1 MHFLNLSKLVA
12 GDIIVT
18 RSTTTLFKRIKSKA
32 IGLATGGE
40 FSHVALYVGN
50 GSIIEAIPN
59 GVHSHNL
66 LRIPFLSASDVK
78 VLRLKPEIF
87 DQKAI
92 NHSIEFVRTNHGR
105 QYAFIDTIFSTPLF
119 KKTDASTRNKT
130 FCSRLVASAYNNAGI
145 PIVDNS
151 NYASPEDIN
160 SSDYLFEVAGA
171 TVYLESAEQPEETSE
186 LLSKQVLVV
195 NDLFKRFR
203 VASGTDIQN
212 FEQAIS
218 FVIEHPQ
225 KDTLFTKALNESG
238 YFKLKDLAYT
248 YAPWIKNPA
257 TFVLK
262 QKFSSEEEVYSR
274 LSMEVTNIESCIE
287 RYEQQFNTL
296 FDLSNQHPQLNFIK
310 NQKDFYQQMLQEY
323 RMARLLLQGIPNSP
337 LALVIAQL
345 TF

>member
-1 MHFLNLSKLVA
+1 MYFLNLSKLVA

-50 GSIIEAIPN
+50 GSIIEAIPD
-59 GVHSHNL
+59 GVHSHNI
-66 LRIPFLSASDVK
+66 LRIPFLNASDVK
-78 VLRLKPEIF
+78 VLRLKPELF

-92 NHSIEFVRTNHGR
+92 KHSIEFVRTNHGR

-119 KKTDASTRNKT
+119 KKMDASTRNKT
-130 FCSRLVASAYNNAGI
+130 FCSRLVASAYNSAGL

-160 SSDYLFEVAGA
+160 SSDRLVEV
-171 TVYLESAEQPEETSE
+171 TDITIYLENVEHPEETSE
-186 LLSKQVLVV
+186 LLSKQVIVV
-195 NDLFKRFR
+195 NDLFKRLR
-203 VASGTDIQN
+203 DASGTDIQS

-218 FVIEHPQ
+218 FVIENPK
-225 KDTLFTKALNESG
+225 KDTLFTEALHDSE
-238 YFKLKDLAYT
+238 YFELKDLAYT

-257 TFVLK
+257 TFVLE
-262 QKFSSEEEVYSR
+262 QEFSSEEEIYSR
-274 LSMEVTNIESCIE
+274 LSMEITNIESCIE

-310 NQKDFYQQMLQEY
+310 NQKDYYQQMLQEY
-323 RMARLLLQGIPNSP
+323 RIARHLLKGIPNSA
-337 LALVIAQL
+337 LALEIAQL